1 MVLMLTLQWHLG
13 SLHMEG
19 SSVKGVQ
26 KIFITHWHPARQH
39 HSVRWWRSAF
49 LSPRPLVFIMC
60 LLFPSVRLFFAVW
73 RCQSERVFFPL
84 PWLQECVLMA
94 VRRDTLCIVLGCVV
108 CQLSRTVLARFSSVL
123 LSHYKCTLWGPWQL
137 RQTCKD
143 ANVNQ
148 LIEKRVALVKGQDAN
163 INAFRLHPAFFLL
176 PTDT

>member
-19 SSVKGVQ
+19 SWVKGAH
-26 KIFITHWHPARQH
+26 KIFITHWHPACWH
-39 HSVRWWRSAF
+39 HSVRWRRSVF

-94 VRRDTLCIVLGCVV
+94 VRRDTLCIVLGRAV
-108 CQLSRTVLARFSSVL
+108 CQLSQMVLARGFPQGSVF
-123 LSHYKCTLWGPWQL
+123 LSHYKCSLWGPWQP
-137 RQTCKD
+137 RQT
-143 ANVNQ
+143 
-148 LIEKRVALVKGQDAN
+148 
-163 INAFRLHPAFFLL
+163 LHW
-176 PTDT
+176 